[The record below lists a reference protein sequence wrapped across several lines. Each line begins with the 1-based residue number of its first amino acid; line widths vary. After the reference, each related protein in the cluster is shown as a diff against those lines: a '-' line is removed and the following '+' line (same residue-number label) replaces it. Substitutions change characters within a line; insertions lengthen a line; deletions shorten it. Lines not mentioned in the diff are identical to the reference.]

1 MFDKVKFKNDANTFL
16 TNMFD
21 FIKKILGFDNKTP
34 TNEDTTMK
42 YLIAGLG
49 NMGADYDGTRHN
61 IGFEIVDALAYKFE
75 VKFES
80 NTHGNLAQFKHKG
93 KTFILLK
100 PTTYMNLSGKA
111 VRYWLQKEKIP
122 QENLLVILDDLN
134 LDFGK
139 QRLRSKG
146 SDSGHNGLKSIDEML
161 GNQNYARLRFGI
173 GSNFPKGRQADYVL
187 GKWNK
192 EEGAKLPEFLPTS
205 IDIVLA
211 FATIGIEMTMTQ
223 FNKK

>member
-21 FIKKILGFDNKTP
+21 FIKKILGFNNKTP
-34 TNEDTTMK
+34 TNEDITMK

-61 IGFEIVDALAYKFE
+61 IGFEVVDALAYKFE

-205 IDIVLA
+205 IDIVLS